1 MSVAPSANVN
11 VTLSRINSQI
21 PWGFRMSGGVDF
33 SSPLTIQRVTPG
45 TIASNSGVMPGDL
58 IVAINGMHTGLMK
71 HKDAQQTILACGNNI
86 SLGLSRDLAHLMA
99 EPATAWNG
107 QVNYIPSVKYK
118 PNPKAAP
125 PSPGHGD
132 AYIAPG
138 YAYQASLDSPQIP
151 GFAPKTKDLPSV
163 TDTKSTKIITA
174 HGSRTSYSGSIL
186 NPQAA
191 NPTPVQR
198 LPKSFAPTRPAAVS
212 IAAAPVQ
219 TPPNV
224 AAYPF
229 SPKPAFTPSPLSPP
243 IKQAAPMPWIPADG
257 NNKVKDLPCGDST
270 AHRGISTYYSSAP
283 LDPSKV
289 PVCSNCRTNIRG
301 PFIVALNKCWCPTH
315 FSCAK
320 CNSELINKGF
330 VELDG
335 KIYCENDYEKNFA
348 PRCAKCSKAIMGDTV
363 TALKETWHKECFRCA
378 ECGEPISTG
387 AFHVEDGKPY
397 CLNDWQ
403 RLFQTKCAG
412 CNFPVEPG
420 DRWIEALNTNWH
432 SECFS
437 CNVCNCPLEG
447 KAFFARDGRPYC
459 KGHAGAAA
467 R

>member
-86 SLGLSRDLAHLMA
+86 SLGL
-99 EPATAWNG
+99 
-107 QVNYIPSVKYK
+107 
-118 PNPKAAP
+118 
-125 PSPGHGD
+125 
-132 AYIAPG
+132 
-138 YAYQASLDSPQIP
+138 
-151 GFAPKTKDLPSV
+151 
-163 TDTKSTKIITA
+163 
-174 HGSRTSYSGSIL
+174 SRTSYSGSIL